1 MLKFLKNSN
10 VNVIYNFFRS
20 IPIET
25 FISSVV
31 IKTDINNVKLTYAL
45 TDVSIFLARY
55 RYFLT
60 LLKKKKCQI
69 LIGVETDR

>member
-10 VNVIYNFFRS
+10 VNVIYDFFRS

-55 RYFLT
+55 FLT
-60 LLKKKKCQI
+60 LFKKKKMPNI
-69 LIGVETDR
+69 DWG